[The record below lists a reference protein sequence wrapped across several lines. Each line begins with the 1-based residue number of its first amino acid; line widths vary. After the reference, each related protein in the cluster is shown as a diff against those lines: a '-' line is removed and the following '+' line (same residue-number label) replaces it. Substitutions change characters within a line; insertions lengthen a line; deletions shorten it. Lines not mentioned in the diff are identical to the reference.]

1 MSPSH
6 RKLVPV
12 LEPQRVSLTPKI
24 TFLTSTSCS
33 HTSILSLTKKA
44 LAVLSV
50 FGSSER
56 HSGALNRSSFNMAA
70 AFGVI
75 KREVWLNWFC
85 KRPHERLWQNLGV
98 PLPSQSLA
106 SCLSHSSCWCA
117 STSWFGIFQSWAP
130 EPLFSSLPLKCM
142 RPATVVESLSC
153 GSCSGGEVSCQR
165 NEGKGMERREG
176 GREGRSQP
184 NR

>member
-1 MSPSH
+1 MVPQGLRSSFRGQRKGLRCCTQACRADNADFFDASLSY
-6 RKLVPV
+6 RKLVPAQ
-12 LEPQRVSLTPKI
+12 ETQRVSLTPKR
-24 TFLTSTSCS
+24 TFLTSTSGS
-33 HTSILSLTKKA
+33 HVSILNLTKKA

-56 HSGALNRSSFNMAA
+56 HSGALNRSSFNTAA
-70 AFGVI
+70 ASGVI

-117 STSWFGIFQSWAP
+117 STS
-130 EPLFSSLPLKCM
+130 
-142 RPATVVESLSC
+142 
-153 GSCSGGEVSCQR
+153 
-165 NEGKGMERREG
+165 
-176 GREGRSQP
+176 
-184 NR
+184 